1 MAIMFLLRAREH
13 ERSRC
18 HNPAMAEHLP
28 GGWLPPQPPGVPQ
41 PREPEPAPPKAPTF
55 VRGPAET
62 GTNGLAIAALV
73 CAVSSI
79 GLLLLSLGLAFP
91 FSLPLAISGWI
102 CAARAR
108 VDVRPGQRKAARVL
122 AIAAVAL
129 SVLAAITWIVLISAG
144 ITPEELQQSLENE
157 LERQRRTG
165 G

>member
-1 MAIMFLLRAREH
+1 
-13 ERSRC
+13 
-18 HNPAMAEHLP
+18 MAEHLP
-28 GGWLPPQPPGVPQ
+28 GGWLPPQPPRP
-41 PREPEPAPPKAPTF
+41 PEPEPPARAPVF

-91 FSLPLAISGWI
+91 FSLPLGISGWI

-108 VDVRPGQRKAARVL
+108 ADVRPGQRKVALVL
-122 AIAAVAL
+122 AIVAVAL
-129 SVLAAITWIVLISAG
+129 SVLAAVAWLVLSAAG
-144 ITPEELQQSLENE
+144 FSPEELQQSLENE
-157 LERQRRTG
+157 LERQRRAG